1 MERSADHALKTL
13 FAAQRQAYDAHPYP
27 ALSVRL
33 GRLARLAQLTRRHA
47 GEIEAAIARDFGHR
61 SRVETRLA
69 ELTTLQQA
77 IRHARRHLRRWMRPR
92 RVRVGWRFW
101 PARAEIHSQPLGV
114 VGIMAPWNYPWNL
127 ALLPAVDALAAGNRV
142 MIKPSEHA
150 PATAELLQSLV
161 ARYFDPAELGVVTGD
176 ADASRAFAA
185 LPFDHLL
192 FTGSSETGRQVAQA
206 AAANLTPVT
215 LELGGKSP
223 AILDETTDLDD
234 AARRIAFGKW
244 FNAGQTCIAPDYVL
258 LPQRRLN
265 AFAEALERA
274 VRQLYPDPAG
284 NPDYSALLGSAARE
298 RLIALR
304 REAEQR
310 GCRVIEIGGDD
321 ATFAAGGKLAP
332 TLILDPQQS
341 LRVMREEIFGPLLP
355 LVGVQDMDAAV
366 NFVNARPRPL
376 ALYAFTDNPAHRRL
390 LLTRTHSGGLVIND
404 TLWHIAQPAL
414 PFGGIGTSG
423 HGAYHGEHGF
433 LTFSHQRSVFRQS
446 RHSSVT
452 RLHPPYRRWLLR
464 LMGLF

>member
-92 RVRVGWRFW
+92 RVRVGWRFQ
-101 PARAEIHSQPLGV
+101 PARAEIHRQPLGV

-161 ARYFDPAELGVVTGD
+161 ARYFDPAELSVVTGD
-176 ADASRAFAA
+176 ADISQAFAA

-192 FTGSSETGRQVAQA
+192 FTGSTETGRQVAQA

-215 LELGGKSP
+215 LDLGGKSP
-223 AILDETTDLDD
+223 AILDESTDLDD

-265 AFAEALERA
+265 AFAGALERA

-284 NPDYSALLGSAARE
+284 NPDYSALLGTAARE

-304 REAEQR
+304 REAER
-310 GCRVIEIGGDD
+310 HGCRVITIGEDD
-321 ATFAAGGKLAP
+321 ATCEAAGKLAP

-355 LVGVQDMDAAV
+355 LVGIRDMDAAV
-366 NFVNARPRPL
+366 NYVNARPRPL
-376 ALYAFTDNPAHRRL
+376 ALYAFTDNPAHRQL

-404 TLWHIAQPAL
+404 TLWHVAQPAL

-446 RHSSVT
+446 RHSGVT
-452 RLHPPYRRWLLR
+452 RIHPPYRHWLLR